1 MRQANDDEPYNDLA
15 RSAAAIW
22 LFILCLGLLAVLE
35 KAM

>member
-1 MRQANDDEPYNDLA
+1 MRHAKEDKSYNDLV

-22 LFILCLGLLAVLE
+22 LLILCLGLLAILE

>member
-1 MRQANDDEPYNDLA
+1 MRQANEDKPYNDLA

-22 LFILCLGLLAVLE
+22 LFILCLGLLTILE